1 MRGSRSS
8 QQTTGLSANGLVV
21 FTQTDN
27 STGSDISLNTGTGQ
41 ITLAANKT
49 YRLMAQV
56 PTVTNSGANSR
67 PSFSWYNETSSS
79 WVGSLSGI
87 YAPNDGASY
96 GSSMGMSE
104 GLITTTQST
113 IVSYRILGAGL
124 VTGLGGSSDFSTT
137 GSYPWFDIQVI
148 SGFSPLLNGA
158 TGATGPAGST
168 GSTGPQGATGSTGA
182 TGPQGAT
189 GSTGIITTLNF
200 TQSDANS
207 VSNITTTGSIIVSK
221 AITSTGLPIQIIATG
236 DANPTSGN
244 GQWTQLQL
252 YRNSTAIGKI
262 IQAESSNSNE
272 NIPYA
277 LNYIDTPGVGTFTYS
292 VRPVAIN
299 GTWQFG
305 EAGGNHITLVELGG
319 VQGVTGA
326 AGTSGTSGFSIP
338 AWTSVGAIS
347 IGGTT
352 TAPTKP
358 TTRIQDNIS
367 YRQIGAKEWE
377 VVMSYLCT
385 NATGAV
391 GGSGDFL
398 FTLPNSLQFD
408 TTLPSQQIWTGNIQS
423 SVWTHY
429 NYIIPSS
436 SGLITNNGVGG
447 NTYAMIYNSTQFR
460 ILGSTINSGVQAWGS
475 AFFAITG
482 YVGLQLTF
490 RFTST

>member
-1 MRGSRSS
+1 M
-8 QQTTGLSANGLVV
+8 
-21 FTQTDN
+21 
-27 STGSDISLNTGTGQ
+27 
-41 ITLAANKT
+41 
-49 YRLMAQV
+49 
-56 PTVTNSGANSR
+56 
-67 PSFSWYNETSSS
+67 
-79 WVGSLSGI
+79 
-87 YAPNDGASY
+87 
-96 GSSMGMSE
+96 
-104 GLITTTQST
+104 
-113 IVSYRILGAGL
+113 
-124 VTGLGGSSDFSTT
+124 
-137 GSYPWFDIQVI
+137 
-148 SGFSPLLNGA
+148 
-158 TGATGPAGST
+158 
-168 GSTGPQGATGSTGA
+168 
-182 TGPQGAT
+182 
-189 GSTGIITTLNF
+189 
-200 TQSDANS
+200 
-207 VSNITTTGSIIVSK
+207 
-221 AITSTGLPIQIIATG
+221 
-236 DANPTSGN
+236 
-244 GQWTQLQL
+244 
-252 YRNSTAIGKI
+252 
-262 IQAESSNSNE
+262 
-272 NIPYA
+272 
-277 LNYIDTPGVGTFTYS
+277 GTFTYS